1 MTSGIVSGPKK
12 SGGAGRQL
20 SPEQTAA
27 SVMLAEAKA
36 RGLELTGRT

>member
-1 MTSGIVSGPKK
+1 MTSGIVSGRKK

-36 RGLELTGRT
+36 RDQPRV